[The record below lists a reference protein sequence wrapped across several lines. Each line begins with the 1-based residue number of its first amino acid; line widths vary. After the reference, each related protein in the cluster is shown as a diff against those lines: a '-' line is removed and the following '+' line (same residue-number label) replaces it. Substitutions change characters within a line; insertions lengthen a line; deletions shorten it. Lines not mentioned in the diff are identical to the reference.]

1 MIPFIYAGARAVI
14 GSSWKVSDEGARIFA
29 EKVYKYIFS
38 GDMAAEALAKARAEV
53 FRENPDDPTWASFI
67 LYGNPCLCFVN
78 SGKIPDMPGKL
89 TRADFDDRAWKIIE
103 LSSQYAKK
111 SGLVSTT
118 HLFLAMIETI
128 PDDFAEMYQKMGIAP
143 EEFIDVLKKIIEASE
158 SGQTEIED
166 VKLQFSANVKK
177 VIVNSGVL
185 AADNHKKIDVR
196 HLMNVLVE
204 TQEAGFYKVTR
215 LVYNY
220 IKDKKKKEAAEPV
233 LGNLFDD
240 SGYIRGESCDG
251 DIISTLRTALEYAQD
266 HVITTTHLFIGMTMK
281 SGSWLLKMLNDM
293 GVTKEQIA
301 EWLGFVTATSDGE
314 EIDSGRDGIHLS
326 QFTKNTLLALVQ
338 AGQRPDRSNEKIT
351 DRKVLSVIM
360 NLSCSLTDILT
371 GNRIDPQ
378 TICRY
383 MDQYYRRQE

>member
-1 MIPFIYAGARAVI
+1 M
-14 GSSWKVSDEGARIFA
+14 
-29 EKVYKYIFS
+29 
-38 GDMAAEALAKARAEV
+38 
-53 FRENPDDPTWASFI
+53 
-67 LYGNPCLCFVN
+67 
-78 SGKIPDMPGKL
+78 
-89 TRADFDDRAWKIIE
+89 
-103 LSSQYAKK
+103 
-111 SGLVSTT
+111 
-118 HLFLAMIETI
+118 
-128 PDDFAEMYQKMGIAP
+128 
-143 EEFIDVLKKIIEASE
+143 
-158 SGQTEIED
+158 
-166 VKLQFSANVKK
+166 
-177 VIVNSGVL
+177 
-185 AADNHKKIDVR
+185 
-196 HLMNVLVE
+196 
-204 TQEAGFYKVTR
+204 
-215 LVYNY
+215 
-220 IKDKKKKEAAEPV
+220 
-233 LGNLFDD
+233 
-240 SGYIRGESCDG
+240 
-251 DIISTLRTALEYAQD
+251 
-266 HVITTTHLFIGMTMK
+266 ITTTHLFIGMTMK